1 MKNDRSIRLHAPWSE
16 VREKIK
22 EVNAELTDEDLCY
35 IPGKDEEFLQQLG
48 KKMDRSP
55 EEIKAWIESLSSNR
69 GKAS

>member
-1 MKNDRSIRLHAPWSE
+1 MENDREIRLNAPWSE

-22 EVNAELTDEDLCY
+22 EVNAELTDDDLRY

-55 EEIKAWIESLSSNR
+55 EDVKAWIESLSSNR